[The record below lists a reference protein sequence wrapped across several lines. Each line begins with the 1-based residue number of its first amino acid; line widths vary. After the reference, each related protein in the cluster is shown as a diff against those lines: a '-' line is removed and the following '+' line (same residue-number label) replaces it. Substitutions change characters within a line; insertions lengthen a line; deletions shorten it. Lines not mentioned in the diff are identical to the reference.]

1 MQDILYES
9 CIFHPIY
16 QNAGEEF
23 LTELQNKFRADL
35 LWCGVNNR
43 APSYFAV
50 SANYPNL
57 DVCCREVRLHSL
69 EALYR
74 VTHQNGETS

>member
-1 MQDILYES
+1 M
-9 CIFHPIY
+9 Y
-16 QNAGEEF
+16 QNVGEEF

-57 DVCCREVRLHSL
+57 DVCCREVR
-69 EALYR
+69 EGIY
-74 VTHQNGETS
+74 